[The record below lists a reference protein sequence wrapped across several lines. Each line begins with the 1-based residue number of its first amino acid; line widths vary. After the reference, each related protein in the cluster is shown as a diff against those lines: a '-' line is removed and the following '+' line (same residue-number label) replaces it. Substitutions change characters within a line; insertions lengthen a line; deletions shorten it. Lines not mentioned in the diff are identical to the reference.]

1 MTAAINSPIM
11 IAVRLCPWDLRFAMG
26 PISYPSPYRRA
37 TCRSCVHG
45 DNVYATPTSHMEQI
59 HDGFMKRKR
68 IEMCE
73 PLMHLDR
80 DERANLTG
88 RISFLKYRN

>member
-11 IAVRLCPWDLRFAMG
+11 IAVRLRLWDLRFAMG
-26 PISYPSPYRRA
+26 PISYPSSYRRA
-37 TCRSCVHG
+37 AYRSCVYG
-45 DNVYATPTSHMEQI
+45 DNVYAAPTSHMEQI

-73 PLMHLDR
+73 PLTHLDR
-80 DERANLTG
+80 DECRKSDKKNAILE
-88 RISFLKYRN
+88 I